1 MDNLNTANTPVRPWV
16 TSMADLM
23 DTRFRLPGTSFR
35 FGLDPII
42 GLVPVLGDTVTAAI
56 GAGMIGEARRL
67 GLGLDVQARIVG
79 NLAVDWLVGLIPGL
93 DLVLDSAVKAHT
105 RNALLIIEH
114 AHEQSTVVRTVTF
127 EAPEPSVIAAPTQ

>member
-1 MDNLNTANTPVRPWV
+1 MDNLNTTNTPVRSWV
-16 TSMADLM
+16 TSLADLM
-23 DTRFRLPGTSFR
+23 DTKFRVPGTGFR

-79 NLAVDWLVGLIPGL
+79 NLAVDWFVGLIPGL
-93 DLVLDSAVKAHT
+93 DLVLDTAVKAHT
-105 RNALLIIEH
+105 RNAELIIKH
-114 AHEQSTVVRTVTF
+114 ARKQGSVVHTEAS
-127 EAPEPSVIAAPTQ
+127 EAPEPSATAAPAQ